1 MSKRQLKEYVQ
12 ELILPTPDPMEYHPS
27 IATEKAKNRFIK
39 RVEKIV
45 RSSLE
50 YKDYIQFL
58 KENMDMK
65 RCVFFQKVCQEET
78 TGRKRISIEIHHEPF
93 TLYEY
98 VDMAIG
104 KWLYEGREVNDLL
117 IADEVLRLHYEN
129 KVGLVPLSKTIHQ
142 IIHSSEKN
150 QTHKLFVPLYMVY
163 GNYQEWLEEY
173 SCADGIDFL
182 YEKLERKLLQ
192 TKEVTPE
199 TFDSITKNFT
209 YIHVKGFDEI
219 QKMDVETSQAI

>member
-1 MSKRQLKEYVQ
+1 
-12 ELILPTPDPMEYHPS
+12 
-27 IATEKAKNRFIK
+27 
-39 RVEKIV
+39 
-45 RSSLE
+45 
-50 YKDYIQFL
+50 
-58 KENMDMK
+58 MK
-65 RCVFFQKVCQEET
+65 YC
-78 TGRKRISIEIHHEPF
+78 G
-93 TLYEY
+93 
-98 VDMAIG
+98 
-104 KWLYEGREVNDLL
+104 
-117 IADEVLRLHYEN
+117 LHYEN

-199 TFDSITKNFT
+199 TFDAITKNFT

-219 QKMDVETSQAI
+219 QKMDVETSQAIKRREGNFLLFFFVGTGIGIVRRLTYFFQFNFLL